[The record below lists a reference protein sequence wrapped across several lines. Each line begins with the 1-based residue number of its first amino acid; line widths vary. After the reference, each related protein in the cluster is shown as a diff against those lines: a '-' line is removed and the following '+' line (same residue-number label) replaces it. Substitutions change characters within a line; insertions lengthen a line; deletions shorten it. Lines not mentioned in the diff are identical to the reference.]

1 MRRTGQRTGR
11 RLLWAGLGV
20 LAGLAV
26 VAPARA
32 MDVRTRAEQPV
43 VWRTRVVH
51 GPTVPVQLL
60 AINDFHGQLSAGEQV
75 AGRPVGSGPVLA
87 AYLREAQEQAPGQT
101 FLLHGG
107 DHVGSS
113 PPQSTLLQDEPA
125 IMFFNL
131 MGNEHCR
138 TGGASGPDCNLV
150 GVPGNHELDEGLEEL
165 QRMVHGGNHATGPF
179 LQDPY
184 QGAAFPY
191 LCANLIRTATGEPL
205 FPPAVVR
212 RVDGVAVAFIGAILS
227 QAGQFLTPEQLRGL
241 RVQDEAEA
249 INHQVRRLRA
259 QGVHAFVVIMHHQGG
274 WQHAEPKADGTP
286 PLVGDIAGVVSR
298 LDGGVDVVLAGHT
311 HTFHN
316 VLVDNG
322 GGRKTLV
329 AQAWPWGTGFA
340 DIDLEIDRTNGEV
353 VSLASRI
360 VTTWADRGPGLLPD
374 TRVAALTR
382 QMEHLGATIAG
393 EAIAR
398 ASRPAAR
405 DANQAGESTLN
416 DRPLGT
422 LARGDQ
428 FAVQPHNPNLIRGK
442 LTGR

>member
-1 MRRTGQRTGR
+1 M
-11 RLLWAGLGV
+11 
-20 LAGLAV
+20 
-26 VAPARA
+26 
-32 MDVRTRAEQPV
+32 
-43 VWRTRVVH
+43 
-51 GPTVPVQLL
+51 
-60 AINDFHGQLSAGEQV
+60 
-75 AGRPVGSGPVLA
+75 
-87 AYLREAQEQAPGQT
+87 
-101 FLLHGG
+101 
-107 DHVGSS
+107 
-113 PPQSTLLQDEPA
+113 
-125 IMFFNL
+125 
-131 MGNEHCR
+131 
-138 TGGASGPDCNLV
+138 
-150 GVPGNHELDEGLEEL
+150 
-165 QRMVHGGNHATGPF
+165 
-179 LQDPY
+179 
-184 QGAAFPY
+184 
-191 LCANLIRTATGEPL
+191 
-205 FPPAVVR
+205 VR
-212 RVDGVAVAFIGAILS
+212 RVDGVKVAFIGAILRK
-227 QAGQFLTPEQLRGL
+227 AGQFLTPEQLHGL
-241 RVQDEAEA
+241 RVEDEAEA

-259 QGVHAFVVIMHHQGG
+259 QGVHAFVVIMHQGG

-298 LDGGVDVVLAGHT
+298 LDGEVDVVLAGHT

-374 TRVAALTR
+374 ARVAALTR